1 MSSTN
6 IARAEGLRANWQILS
21 VTGATI
27 VAKNGVTGRDFSGT
41 QAQFD
46 AMLATALL
54 QSVPVSTS
62 ESKGGSSATITTGTV
77 AVTGSF
83 VAVTVL
89 ADAVFTSLTR
99 TNTTGLLGSTT
110 VPAGVTIFGDIT
122 GYQLASGAVI
132 AYGA

>member
-1 MSSTN
+1 MSVELNSLVAGLPSGSAASNGLTD
-6 IARAEGLRANWQILS
+6 AQLRA
-21 VTGATI
+21 TP
-27 VAKNGVTGRDFSGT
+27 
-41 QAQFD
+41 
-46 AMLATALL
+46 
-54 QSVPVSTS
+54 VPVSGPITDTQLRATPIATS
-62 ESKGGSSATITTGTV
+62 ESKGGSSATITTDTV

-99 TNTTGLLGSTT
+99 ANTTGSLGSTT
-110 VPAGVTIFGDIT
+110 VPAGVTLFGDIT